1 MNDYGDL
8 PLTVLFTSQQIVIE
22 TYIFPVNTIRDTAEF
37 NLFLLRNQK
46 FLPLS
51 SVGIIRVK
59 QSEEA
64 IDEAQGVR
72 MLEQHIRDAKASLE
86 TRALAAMSKN
96 VDATLLNEVAEEIAR
111 LENTILAEEQVL
123 TNQEASRDAV
133 EKAVTAAG
141 QRIAQFEQQ
150 LEVVKATEAM
160 QRTQQA
166 VTTST
171 VGAASNVST
180 AAESLKRLQTRQAER
195 QARQDAAAQ
204 LEKVA
209 DGHDLDEKLAQ
220 SGIGATNKS
229 CAQDALA
236 RLQRQQGE

>member
-1 MNDYGDL
+1 M
-8 PLTVLFTSQQIVIE
+8 
-22 TYIFPVNTIRDTAEF
+22 
-37 NLFLLRNQK
+37 LRNQK

-59 QSEEA
+59 QTEEA

-133 EKAVTAAG
+133 EKAVTAEG
-141 QRIAQFEQQ
+141 Q
-150 LEVVKATEAM
+150 
-160 QRTQQA
+160 
-166 VTTST
+166 
-171 VGAASNVST
+171 
-180 AAESLKRLQTRQAER
+180 
-195 QARQDAAAQ
+195 
-204 LEKVA
+204 
-209 DGHDLDEKLAQ
+209 
-220 SGIGATNKS
+220 
-229 CAQDALA
+229 
-236 RLQRQQGE
+236 